1 MSLDNLFEE
10 ILVTEQKALEKRQ
23 FLHSVK
29 SEIIRCNEKLRD
41 VTENLHK
48 NKITLE
54 SKVKDLSEE
63 YFHLDLLKK
72 QEEGLKKQREEMVKE
87 NNIYLENL
95 EEKKR
100 KNTEERKT
108 FVKEISEFNAAYDL
122 LSNRII
128 TIEVNAKSE
137 IFDLETEAKY
147 LQNDMKNMEQKNI
160 QLNVLQQ
167 QKNELKG
174 ELLQLQNKLQGLE
187 DEITRVAFNTKL
199 LEPIPRVEDSP
210 ILTLEFRALKTC
222 SSKTNT
228 NQHKQ
233 IATRSQP
240 VPGGSQHLLAWHV
253 DPGTGRCTHHGNK
266 AHEEFYARAW
276 ELGLCNASA
285 H

>member
-1 MSLDNLFEE
+1 
-10 ILVTEQKALEKRQ
+10 
-23 FLHSVK
+23 
-29 SEIIRCNEKLRD
+29 
-41 VTENLHK
+41 
-48 NKITLE
+48 
-54 SKVKDLSEE
+54 
-63 YFHLDLLKK
+63 
-72 QEEGLKKQREEMVKE
+72 MVKE

-167 QKNELKG
+167 QKNDLKG
-174 ELLQLQNKLQGLE
+174 ELLQLQNKLHGLE

-199 LEPIPRVEDSP
+199 LEAERLKICQKPQTDDEFLRLKKELELHKGDD
-210 ILTLEFRALKTC
+210 LENLYETLRTEIQFLQMKL
-222 SSKTNT
+222 
-228 NQHKQ
+228 
-233 IATRSQP
+233 SQDNHP
-240 VPGGSQHLLAWHV
+240 QNNKSQ
-253 DPGTGRCTHHGNK
+253 T
-266 AHEEFYARAW
+266 
-276 ELGLCNASA
+276 
-285 H
+285 